1 MKLQDNTFFL
11 SELRDVLDDLCRR
24 LQDDYAGDKDFEQY
38 EDDRCAV
45 YDAIDLIDELLG
57 KTDGDRE

>member
-11 SELRDVLDDLCRR
+11 NELRDVLDDLCKR
-24 LQDDYAGDKDFEQY
+24 LQRDYDGENTFEQL

-45 YDAIDLIDELLG
+45 YDAIDLIDELL
-57 KTDGDRE
+57 REK